1 MLARL
6 KERFETD
13 ISDAELQRVLD
24 NANEDVLNQW
34 GSHADAGTPLTV
46 LLVGGANAI
55 FLDRP
60 ITVITSVT
68 ETVSGTGGFG
78 ETTTVLAA
86 DDYRIWFDGRA
97 LTRLFDGTNPRTV
110 WGSRVEVVYVPLD
123 DNNQRQEVILKMSIL
138 DLQYTGVK
146 QERIGDYSATYYE
159 HQMERQKLVNS
170 LRPKGKMGVA

>member
-13 ISDAELQRVLD
+13 ISDAEIQRVLD
-24 NANEDVLNQW
+24 NCNEDVLNQW
-34 GSHADAGTPLTV
+34 GAHSDAGTPLTI

-55 FLDRP
+55 FLNRP
-60 ITVITSVT
+60 IQVITSVT

-86 DDYRIWFDGRA
+86 DDFRIWFDGRA
-97 LTRLFDGTNPRTV
+97 LTRLADGTNPRAV
-110 WGSRVEVVYVPLD
+110 WGSRVEVVYVPQD
-123 DNNQRQEVILKMSIL
+123 DNNQRQEVILKVAVL
-138 DLQYTGVK
+138 DLQFTGVR
-146 QERIGDYSATYYE
+146 QERIGDYSATYYD
-159 HQMERQKLVNS
+159 HQKERQELINS